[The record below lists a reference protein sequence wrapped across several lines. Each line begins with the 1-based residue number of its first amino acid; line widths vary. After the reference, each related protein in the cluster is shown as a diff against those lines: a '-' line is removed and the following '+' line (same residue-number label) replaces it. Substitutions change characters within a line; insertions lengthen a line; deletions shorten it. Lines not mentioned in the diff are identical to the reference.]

1 MIHEHAWV
9 FKDIGIE
16 TILDKMALTSEADS
30 MAVNEEDAVIDA
42 LGRTGIHHEDDMTRE
57 EKHRVGQIEVAIT
70 RIVLGRKRVDSD
82 FRPKH
87 REGEDEDVG
96 MGKMKSEVTHT
107 AA

>member
-16 TILDKMALTSEADS
+16 SILDKMALTSENDP
-30 MAVNEEDAVIDA
+30 MAANEEDACIDA
-42 LGRTGIHHEDDMTRE
+42 LGRAGICHEDDMTRE
-57 EKHRVGQIEVAIT
+57 ENHKTGQIEVEIT

-87 REGEDEDVG
+87 REGEDENLD
-96 MGKMKSEVTHT
+96 MGKIKSEITHT